1 MLIIDRNSYAFIE
14 LCFVLKYVNYGF
26 RKLEENTGEYKESS
40 IVSIDE
46 KPKSGKTCLIALF
59 K

>member
-40 IVSIDE
+40 IDE